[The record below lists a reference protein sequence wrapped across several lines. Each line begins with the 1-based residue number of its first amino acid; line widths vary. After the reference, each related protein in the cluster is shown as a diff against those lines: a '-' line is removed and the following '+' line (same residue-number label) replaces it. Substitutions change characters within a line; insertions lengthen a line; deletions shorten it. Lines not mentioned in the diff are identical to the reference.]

1 MVASAWS
8 TLSTGAL
15 RVHPKM
21 AARGAAWDNEPA
33 LPPGVRIVRVQ
44 PLSIV
49 FRYGLAGAAV
59 LVAGFVWRLLPGE
72 WEPILWF
79 VPFLLAVAASAW
91 VGGFGPGL
99 VATLGAA
106 WDVSHS
112 LVRPTHVLGISGA
125 SDAFSLILF
134 FGFYLL
140 VSTLFSTNRHS
151 MMSPF

>member
-1 MVASAWS
+1 M
-8 TLSTGAL
+8 
-15 RVHPKM
+15 
-21 AARGAAWDNEPA
+21 
-33 LPPGVRIVRVQ
+33 RVQ

-59 LVAGFVWRLLPGE
+59 LVAGLVWRLLPGE
-72 WEPILWF
+72 WERILWF

-99 VATLGAA
+99 VATLGAT
-106 WDVSHS
+106 WDVSI
-112 LVRPTHVLGISGA
+112 VRPTHVLGISGA

-134 FGFYLL
+134 FGFCLL